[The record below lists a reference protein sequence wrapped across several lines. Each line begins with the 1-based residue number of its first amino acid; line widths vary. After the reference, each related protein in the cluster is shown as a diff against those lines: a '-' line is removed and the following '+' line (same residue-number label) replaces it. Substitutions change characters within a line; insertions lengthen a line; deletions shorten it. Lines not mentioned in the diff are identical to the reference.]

1 MKLEHPNQNNFN
13 HGGIFFDPV
22 LNKELYFPN
31 LRVILPTAPKRAVTL
46 NNGYMM
52 NSWFDIFSSDENIT

>member
-1 MKLEHPNQNNFN
+1 MIENLKLIFREYITEWLKLEHPNQNNFN

-31 LRVILPTAPKRAVTL
+31 LRTL
-46 NNGYMM
+46 
-52 NSWFDIFSSDENIT
+52 